1 MKTKIIILNFLA
13 LTVFG
18 ITLVSCGEDGNSA
31 ADKAAAAYYEE
42 KLKSESDGLGL
53 TLNGPVEKWE
63 VMEAS
68 REMGAKGK
76 IMKMTIGFFHQ
87 KSTYPIGKQFT
98 MYNDGKDWKVWSMNN
113 GAYLDKQMQERFRRA
128 IKEDKTEMSQF
139 GPQEQAALDDWLKE
153 FADWPKADREKYG
166 EFLDCFVEGGSE
178 RWIGEDK
185 GHITLKVYHENKS
198 TEHVAFIKKQED
210 GSWKAKD

>member
-1 MKTKIIILNFLA
+1 MKTKNRIIVFFAMTL
-13 LTVFG
+13 FG
-18 ITLVSCGEDGNSA
+18 ITLVSCGAGGNSA

-42 KLKSESDGLGL
+42 KLKSESGGLGL

-68 REMGAKGK
+68 RKMGAKGK

-98 MYNDGKDWKVWSMNN
+98 MYNNGKDWKVWSMNN
-113 GAYLDKQMQERFRRA
+113 GAYLDKQMQEQFRMV
-128 IKEDKTEMSQF
+128 IKEDKADTPQF
-139 GPQEQAALDDWLKE
+139 GPQEQAALEDWLKE
-153 FADWPKADREKYG
+153 FADWPEADRVKYG
-166 EFLDCFVEGGSE
+166 EFLDCFVESGSE

-185 GHITLKVYHENKS
+185 GHVTLNVYHENKS
-198 TEHVAFIKKQED
+198 TEHVAFIQKQED

>member
-1 MKTKIIILNFLA
+1 MKTKNRIIVFLA
-13 LTVFG
+13 MTLFG
-18 ITLVSCGEDGNSA
+18 ITLVSCGAGGNSA
-31 ADKAAAAYYEE
+31 ADEAAAAYYEE
-42 KLKSESDGLGL
+42 KLKSESGGLGL

-68 REMGAKGK
+68 RKMGAKGK

-98 MYNDGKDWKVWSMNN
+98 MYNNGKDWKVWSMNN
-113 GAYLDKQMQERFRRA
+113 GAYLDKQMQEQFRMV
-128 IKEDKTEMSQF
+128 IKEDKADTPQF
-139 GPQEQAALDDWLKE
+139 GPQEQAALEDWLKE
-153 FADWPKADREKYG
+153 FADWPEADRVKYG
-166 EFLDCFVEGGSE
+166 EFLDCFVESGSE

-185 GHITLKVYHENKS
+185 GHVTLNVYHENKS
-198 TEHVAFIKKQED
+198 TEHVAFIQKQED